1 MIAPDIKVLCGHPH
15 YEIREN
21 NHFTTQSIT
30 TPSVGMRVPCSGLRK
45 KVFGILVTRSGDDR
59 TIPAGVPDLI
69 GLAASRPRFL
79 KPLHASLERITGDVA
94 TAMKRLA
101 AGTD

>member
-1 MIAPDIKVLCGHPH
+1 VISPDIKVLRGYPH

-30 TPSVGMRVPCSGLRK
+30 TPSVGMRVPCSGHRK
-45 KVFGILVTRSGDDR
+45 KVFGILVARSGDDR
-59 TIPAGVPDLI
+59 TIPAGVPDLT
-69 GLAASRPRFL
+69 GYAASRARFL
-79 KPLHASLERITGDVA
+79 KPLHPSLERITGVVA